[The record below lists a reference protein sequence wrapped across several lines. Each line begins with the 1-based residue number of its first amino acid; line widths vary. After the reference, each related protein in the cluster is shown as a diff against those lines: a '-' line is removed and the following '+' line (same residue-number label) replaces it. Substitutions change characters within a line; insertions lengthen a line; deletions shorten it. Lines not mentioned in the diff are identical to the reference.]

1 MDNILRV
8 TTNIS
13 DDPFITKYADIDFD
27 TKKLEMIVQDLI
39 KECSNRKYSAS
50 YQYDQHVEKVID
62 QTWDRSCGAVRPLY
76 RALAH
81 ILSLTIKKDSLWND
95 GDVAALRVLER
106 KIAYLTPGFV
116 DAKLYNELYGE

>member
-1 MDNILRV
+1 MDILRV

-13 DDPFITKYADIDFD
+13 DDPFITKYVDIDFN

-39 KECSNRKYSAS
+39 KECSNRKYTAS

-62 QTWDRSCGAVRPLY
+62 QSWDRSCGDIKPLY
-76 RALAH
+76 RALAYT
-81 ILSLTIKKDSLWND
+81 LNLTIKKDSLWSD

-106 KIAYLTPGFV
+106 KIAYLTPSFV
-116 DAKLYNELYGE
+116 DAKLYHERYG